1 MKLKKHFFLCFV
13 LFFMFTAWAD
23 AKWRFVCS
31 MPNGRYGHDA
41 ALGPDGKIYV
51 MGGFAWY
58 FHNGRYS
65 NIAYDPQQDRWS
77 VLMPVPG
84 WVFVEEDLIMIYDP
98 EKDAWDWVKK
108 VSGEKDCYRVFDR
121 DTETYKLEKRV
132 LPPEWTRNT
141 NLQRKGDG
149 VAIVTGKDGR
159 IYWLGGQG
167 KSSGYGEDI
176 VLPYDPVKGAWP
188 EVEAK
193 WEKYPP
199 GIYTVH
205 TVYKTDMVPMLE
217 RRIDHE
223 AAVTLDGRL
232 YVMGGRQFERGKD
245 SNGNLKRRGPQHVLD
260 TVECYDP
267 QANTWEYRKPMTVK
281 RFLFAA
287 VTGPDDRIYTFGGTG
302 EFVPNESRKTFD
314 RTEVYDPKTDT
325 WSFRSSMPE
334 PRYSHAGVLGA
345 DGRIYILGGSKGERE
360 PPVKD
365 VFIYDPSEDRW
376 ARGPCMNIHRSTL
389 AAVATPEGKIYA
401 IGGTDVGVYKNRENI
416 NIFLPQEKHLYT
428 GEVQETVE
436 VLDIFKLGK

>member
-1 MKLKKHFFLCFV
+1 MKLQKHFFLCFV
-13 LFFMFTAWAD
+13 LFFVFTAWAD
-23 AKWRFVCS
+23 AKWRFVCP

-58 FHNGRYS
+58 FHSGRYS
-65 NIAYDPQQDRWS
+65 NIAYDPQKDSWT

-84 WVFVEEDLIMIYDP
+84 WVFVEEDLIMLFDP
-98 EKDAWDWVKK
+98 EKGTWDWVKK
-108 VSGEKDCYRVFDR
+108 VSGEKDCYKVFDR

-132 LPPEWTRNT
+132 VSLEWIRNT

-167 KSSGYGEDI
+167 KWVGFGEDI
-176 VLPYDPVKGAWP
+176 VLPYDPVSGRWP
-188 EVEAK
+188 EVTTER
-193 WEKYPP
+193 
-199 GIYTVH
+199 IYYSSCSYGDKTI
-205 TVYKTDMVPMLE
+205 YQTDMPPMKE
-217 RRIDHE
+217 RRMDHE
-223 AAVTLDGRL
+223 AAVTSDGRIF
-232 YVMGGRQFERGKD
+232 VMGGRQFEQHED
-245 SNGNLKRRGPQHVLD
+245 SYGNVKGGPQHVLD

-267 QANTWEYRKPMTVK
+267 RTNTWEYRKPMTIK

-287 VTGPDDRIYTFGGTG
+287 VTGPDDRIYTFGGSG
-302 EFVPNESRKTFD
+302 EFVPNKSRKTFD
-314 RTEVYDPKTDT
+314 ATEVYDPKTDT
-325 WSFRSSMPE
+325 WSCRSSMPE

-360 PPVKD
+360 PPVKN
-365 VFIYDPSEDRW
+365 VFIYDPAEDRW
-376 ARGPCMNIHRSTL
+376 SGGPCMNIHRSTL
-389 AAVATPEGKIYA
+389 AAVATPDGKIYA
-401 IGGTDVGVYKNRENI
+401 IGGTDVGAYKKQENL

-428 GEVQETVE
+428 GKVQETVE

>member
-108 VSGEKDCYRVFDR
+108 VSGEKDCYKVFDR

-132 LPPEWTRNT
+132 VPPEWIRNT

-167 KSSGYGEDI
+167 YSNGYGEAI
-176 VLPYDPVKGAWP
+176 VFPYDPLKGAWP

-193 WEKYPP
+193 WVKYSPVVS
-199 GIYTVH
+199 TVH
-205 TVYKTDMVPMLE
+205 TVYKTDMAPMLE
-217 RRIDHE
+217 RRMDHE
-223 AAVTLDGRL
+223 AAVTSDGRIF
-232 YVMGGRQFERGKD
+232 VMGGRREQVRKTHRDEFEGTGKIEV
-245 SNGNLKRRGPQHVLD
+245 SD

-267 QANTWEYRKPMTVK
+267 RKNTWEYRKPMTVK

-365 VFIYDPSEDRW
+365 VFIYDPAEDRW
-376 ARGPCMNIHRSTL
+376 TRGPCMNIHRSTL
-389 AAVATPEGKIYA
+389 AAVATPDGKIYA